1 MNITPH
7 TANLPLATVVNP
19 PTEGLRRENHQ
30 REIIT
35 QVAATNP
42 SAAEKGVASDKDR
55 ARTPA
60 QANEQVDFAN
70 LRKQAEHAASSI
82 SEQENQQGDQQ
93 GKSQQDGQSSQK
105 NQEDQHSNTNSNTSE
120 NDKADKNSKQ
130 VHADEKIITQLQQRD
145 KEVRTHELAH
155 ATAGGAATG
164 SPSYTFEIGPDGK
177 KYATDGEVAVDL
189 SNVAGDPQA
198 TIIKMQKIHA
208 AALAPTNPSSQD
220 TRVAAIAAQNILAA
234 QSELLALKSDGKAQS
249 APADNNLNIKTNSTL
264 NDYNHNDQ
272 SNEFDALINQTLS
285 AQEAITSSV
294 SKQKLASNQ
303 SVKTVQ
309 SYEVQQRAQR
319 IESFYFNVSQG
330 YEKPDNFQFKI
341 TA

>member
-35 QVAATNP
+35 QVTATHP
-42 SAAEKGVASDKDR
+42 SVAEKGVASEKDR

-60 QANEQVDFAN
+60 QTNEEVDFAN
-70 LRKQAEHAASSI
+70 LRKQAELAASSI
-82 SEQENQQGDQQ
+82 TEQENSKDEQQGQ
-93 GKSQQDGQSSQK
+93 SQQNK
-105 NQEDQHSNTNSNTSE
+105 EDQATDANDITSGH
-120 NDKADKNSKQ
+120 DKADENAKQ
-130 VHADEKIITQLQQRD
+130 AHTEEKMIAQLQQRD
-145 KEVRTHELAH
+145 KEVRAHELAH

-189 SNVAGDPQA
+189 STVAGDPQA
-198 TIIKMQKIHA
+198 TIVKMQKIHA
-208 AALAPTNPSSQD
+208 AAMAPTNPSAQD
-220 TRVAAIAAQNILAA
+220 TRVAASAAQTILAA
-234 QSELLALKSDGKAQS
+234 QSELLALKGNEKTHSDSADEKLNTKAS
-249 APADNNLNIKTNSTL
+249 ATSAYENNHDKI
-264 NDYNHNDQ
+264 
-272 SNEFDALINQTLS
+272 NEFDALINQTLS
-285 AQEAITSSV
+285 AQETVISDSSN
-294 SKQKLASNQ
+294 QKLASNL
-303 SVKTVQ
+303 SVKSVQ
-309 SYEVQQRAQR
+309 TNEVKQRAQR

>member
-7 TANLPLATVVNP
+7 TASLPLATVVNP

-35 QVAATNP
+35 QVTATHP
-42 SAAEKGVASDKDR
+42 SVAEKGVASDKDR

-60 QANEQVDFAN
+60 QTNEEVDFAN
-70 LRKQAEHAASSI
+70 LRKQAEFEASSI
-82 SEQENQQGDQQ
+82 TEQEDSKDDQQ
-93 GKSQQDGQSSQK
+93 GQSQQ
-105 NQEDQHSNTNSNTSE
+105 NQEDQAEKTNSNTSE
-120 NDKADKNSKQ
+120 HNKADENDKQ
-130 VHADEKIITQLQQRD
+130 VRVDEKIITLLQQRD

-189 SNVAGDPQA
+189 TTVAGDPQA
-198 TIIKMQKIHA
+198 TIVKMQKIHA
-208 AALAPTNPSSQD
+208 AAMAPTNPSTQD
-220 TRVAAIAAQNILAA
+220 TRVAASAAQNILAA
-234 QSELLALKSDGKAQS
+234 QSELLALKGNEATQS
-249 APADNNLNIKTNSTL
+249 NPADESLNTKTNATL
-264 NDYNHNDQ
+264 AYQNSHDK

-285 AQEAITSSV
+285 AQEAATSES
-294 SKQKLASNQ
+294 SNQKLASNLN
-303 SVKTVQ
+303 VKAVQ
-309 SYEVQQRAQR
+309 SNEVQQRAQR
-319 IESFYFNVSQG
+319 IESYYFSVSQG
-330 YEKPDNFQFKI
+330 YEKPENFQFKI

>member
-7 TANLPLATVVNP
+7 TASLPLATVVNP

-35 QVAATNP
+35 QVTATHP
-42 SAAEKGVASDKDR
+42 SVAEKGVASDKDR

-60 QANEQVDFAN
+60 QTNEEVDFAT
-70 LRKQAEHAASSI
+70 LRKQAELAASSI
-82 SEQENQQGDQQ
+82 SEQESSKDDQQ
-93 GKSQQDGQSSQK
+93 GHSQQK
-105 NQEDQHSNTNSNTSE
+105 QEDQATNASSNSSE
-120 NDKADKNSKQ
+120 NDKGDESTQQ
-130 VHADEKIITQLQQRD
+130 VSTNEKIITQLQQRD
-145 KEVRTHELAH
+145 KEVRAHELAH

-189 SNVAGDPQA
+189 SVVAGDPQA

-208 AALAPTNPSSQD
+208 AAMAPTNPSAQD
-220 TRVAAIAAQNILAA
+220 TRVAASAAQNILTA
-234 QSELLALKSDGKAQS
+234 QSELLALKDNAVEQS
-249 APADNNLNIKTNSTL
+249 SFADKSLNKKTNVTSA
-264 NDYNHNDQ
+264 YENHHDKI
-272 SNEFDALINQTLS
+272 NEFDALINQTLT
-285 AQEAITSSV
+285 AQEAVISDSSD
-294 SKQKLASNQ
+294 QKLASNLSIK
-303 SVKTVQ
+303 SVQTN
-309 SYEVQQRAQR
+309 EVLQRAQR
-319 IESFYFNVSQG
+319 IESYYFSVSQG

>member
-7 TANLPLATVVNP
+7 TASLPLATVVNP

-35 QVAATNP
+35 QVTATHP
-42 SAAEKGVASDKDR
+42 SVAEKGVASEKDR

-60 QANEQVDFAN
+60 QTNEEVDFAN
-70 LRKQAEHAASSI
+70 LRKQAELAASSI
-82 SEQENQQGDQQ
+82 TEQENSKDEQQGQ
-93 GKSQQDGQSSQK
+93 SQQ
-105 NQEDQHSNTNSNTSE
+105 NQEDQATDANDITSGH
-120 NDKADKNSKQ
+120 DKADENAKQ
-130 VHADEKIITQLQQRD
+130 AHTEEKMIAQLQQRD
-145 KEVRTHELAH
+145 KEVRAHELAH

-189 SNVAGDPQA
+189 STVAGDPQA
-198 TIIKMQKIHA
+198 TIVKMQKIHA
-208 AALAPTNPSSQD
+208 AAMAPTNPSAQD
-220 TRVAAIAAQNILAA
+220 TRVAASAAQTILAA
-234 QSELLALKSDGKAQS
+234 QSELLALKGNEATHSDS
-249 APADNNLNIKTNSTL
+249 ADEKLNTKVSATSAYENSH
-264 NDYNHNDQ
+264 DK

-285 AQEAITSSV
+285 AQEAVISDSSN
-294 SKQKLASNQ
+294 QKLASNL
-303 SVKTVQ
+303 SVKSVQ
-309 SYEVQQRAQR
+309 TNEVKQRAQR

>member
-7 TANLPLATVVNP
+7 TANIPLATVVNP
-19 PTEGLRRENHQ
+19 PTEGLRRDNHQ

-35 QVAATNP
+35 QVSATHP
-42 SAAEKGVASDKDR
+42 SVAEKGVASDKDK

-60 QANEQVDFAN
+60 QTNEQVDFAN
-70 LRKQAEHAASSI
+70 LRKQAELAASSI
-82 SEQENQQGDQQ
+82 SEQENSKDNQQGQ
-93 GKSQQDGQSSQK
+93 SQQ
-105 NQEDQHSNTNSNTSE
+105 NQEDQATQTSSNTSE
-120 NDKADKNSKQ
+120 NDKADENAKQ
-130 VHADEKIITQLQQRD
+130 VRTDEKIITQLQQRD

-155 ATAGGAATG
+155 ATAGGGATD

-177 KYATDGEVAVDL
+177 RYATDGEVAVDL
-189 SNVAGDPQA
+189 STVAGDPQA

-208 AALAPTNPSSQD
+208 AAMAPTNPSTQD
-220 TRVAAIAAQNILAA
+220 IRVAASAAQNILAA
-234 QSELLALKSDGKAQS
+234 QSELLALKGNEATQSDS
-249 APADNNLNIKTNSTL
+249 ADKSLSTKTNATSAYE
-264 NDYNHNDQ
+264 NNHDK

-285 AQEAITSSV
+285 AQEAVISDSSN
-294 SKQKLASNQ
+294 QKLASNLSIK
-303 SVKTVQ
+303 SVQTN
-309 SYEVQQRAQR
+309 EVQQRAQR